1 MIDLSLHFLGSDTPE
16 LVETSLVH
24 PLVRTP
30 FRCVRGKGV
39 GAYANCSTFQ
49 WTKGVQA
56 LCLLVLRAKTQETL
70 SEPHLSG
77 EATSLAASL
86 DYAIDK
92 QPSWLSDMLGWD
104 SKGNPLAKRIIRRSN
119 PGRKRN
125 GPVALSLSQNFV
137 ESASINI
144 FLDGT
149 LVVDLKLITELCRK
163 LGKLETPFH
172 RKHQTELQLC
182 AA

>member
-1 MIDLSLHFLGSDTPE
+1 MIDLSLHFLGIDSPE
-16 LVETSLVH
+16 LVETRLVH
-24 PLVRTP
+24 PLVRTT

-39 GAYANCSTFQ
+39 GAYGDCSTFQ

-56 LCLLVLRAKTQETL
+56 LCLLILRAKTQGAL

-77 EATSLAASL
+77 GATSLAASL

-92 QPSWLSDMLGWD
+92 QPSWLNDMLGWD
-104 SKGNPLAKRIIRRSN
+104 SEGQPLAKRIIRRSN

-125 GPVALSLSQNFV
+125 GPVALSLNPNFV
-137 ESASINI
+137 QSASINI
-144 FLDGT
+144 FFEGSLVIDTGLIIELSRKIENLDT
-149 LVVDLKLITELCRK
+149 LFPRK
-163 LGKLETPFH
+163 RQPEV
-172 RKHQTELQLC
+172 QLC